1 MKKNNKLLA
10 ILVLLVIFALYAQA
24 KSSGEYDDEIK
35 NKNSS
40 LSQIKDFLKQKKSE
54 KEIIKKEENALR
66 KELEKIQKRLD
77 ASTKKIFVLNKKI
90 VSAKANLVQAGNQLN
105 QASQEK
111 AMWGSSLNSH
121 ALLWQ
126 ENFFTPK
133 TLFKQVAS
141 QEVML
146 SQLAKDKS
154 EFVGASI
161 REGKYQQ
168 ACLQWQ
174 SAKTALATLKQEQQ
188 ATLDQIEITKKQR
201 QEILSTT
208 TGKRIEAEEEI
219 KRLTQS
225 AKELESLISKLDRAR
240 RESAKKNKETL
251 KTAKAYASLPWPISG
266 SVVVKFGKNKHP
278 QLDTYIIS
286 NGIKIKSKNDISV
299 KAVASGQVMFAGEFR
314 AYGKMIV
321 VDNGGS
327 LYTIYGGFDSISVQE
342 GSKVKSVQEI
352 GLLKENDPTLYF
364 EIRLDN
370 KPQNP
375 VLWLKQ

>member
-1 MKKNNKLLA
+1 MKKNKKLLA
-10 ILVLLVIFALYAQA
+10 IFTLLVTFALCAQVR
-24 KSSGEYDDEIK
+24 SSGEYDDEIK

-40 LSQIKDFLKQKKSE
+40 LSQIKDTINQKKSE
-54 KEIIKKEENALR
+54 QKIIKKEEDVLR
-66 KELEKIQKRLD
+66 KELKRIQKQFD
-77 ASTKKIFVLNKKI
+77 ASAKKIFVLNRKI
-90 VSAKANLVQAGNQLN
+90 VIAQANLRQAESQVN

-111 AMWGSSLNSH
+111 AMWGSSLNSA
-121 ALLWQ
+121 ALFWQ

-133 TLFKQVAS
+133 TLFKQIAS
-141 QEVML
+141 QEVVL

-154 EFVGASI
+154 ELVGASI
-161 REGKYQQ
+161 REKKYQQ
-168 ACLQWQ
+168 TCLQWQ
-174 SAKTALATLKQEQQ
+174 SAKKTLAVLKEEQQ
-188 ATLDQIEITKKQR
+188 GTLDQIEITKKQR

-225 AKELESLISKLDRAR
+225 SKELESLISKLDNAR
-240 RESAKKNKETL
+240 RASAKKNKEVL
-251 KTAKAYASLPWPISG
+251 KVAKAYALLPWPISG
-266 SVVVKFGKNKHP
+266 SIVVKFGKNKHP

-286 NGIKIKSKNDISV
+286 NGIKIKSKNDILV
-299 KAVASGQVMFAGEFR
+299 KAVANGQVMFAGEFR

-342 GSKVKSVQEI
+342 GSKVKGAQEI
-352 GLLKENDPTLYF
+352 GLLKKSDPILYF
-364 EIRLDN
+364 EVRLDN
-370 KPQNP
+370 KPQDP